1 MQKVVRTVPTRKG
14 YWYDEEK
21 MEYLSELLK
30 NGWKVVMCN
39 RIGEDIEYI
48 VEKEEPCTIRTR
60 WMTKLAMGYFGNEV
74 AMKNGLYLQGGCR
87 SATPGTYTLDWP

>member
-21 MEYLSELLK
+21 REYLSELLN

-39 RIGEDIEYI
+39 RIGEDLEYI
-48 VEKEEPCTIRTR
+48 VEKEEQP
-60 WMTKLAMGYFGNEV
+60 
-74 AMKNGLYLQGGCR
+74 
-87 SATPGTYTLDWP
+87 

>member
-1 MQKVVRTVPTRKG
+1 MAIEFFMPMEPPTVTAQEHKVAVIKDRNMRRNTMQKVVRTVPTRKG

-39 RIGEDIEYI
+39 RIGEDLEYI
-48 VEKEEPCTIRTR
+48 K
-60 WMTKLAMGYFGNEV
+60 
-74 AMKNGLYLQGGCR
+74 
-87 SATPGTYTLDWP
+87 

>member
-1 MQKVVRTVPTRKG
+1 MQKVVRTAPTRKG

-48 VEKEEPCTIRTR
+48 VEKEEP
-60 WMTKLAMGYFGNEV
+60 
-74 AMKNGLYLQGGCR
+74 
-87 SATPGTYTLDWP
+87 